1 MLLMYAFCLSF
12 AVPACLHWCICQ
24 TQAYQY
30 RTIVGVACLQREGHD
45 GEGHPAAGA
54 EQFCYDLKPID
65 AASVCVSRTGL
76 HICISSC
83 RDCIPLCQ
91 LCLWLSSL

>member
-65 AASVCVSRTGL
+65 AASVCVSNW
-76 HICISSC
+76 IAYMY
-83 RDCIPLCQ
+83 
-91 LCLWLSSL
+91 